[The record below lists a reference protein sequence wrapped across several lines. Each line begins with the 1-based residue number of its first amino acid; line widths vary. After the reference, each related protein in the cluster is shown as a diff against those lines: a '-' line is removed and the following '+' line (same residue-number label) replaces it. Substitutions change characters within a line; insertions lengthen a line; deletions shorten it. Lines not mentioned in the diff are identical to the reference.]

1 MEKNLI
7 FTVNVTARFK
17 DEKGVEVGNLD
28 TPNYKVFNSAETAEK
43 YLYKLLGDVRKE
55 DDTIIAKKVKYD
67 EDRNGL
73 VKANISLTI
82 EQDTSSM
89 HQGRYLHLNIS
100 IDRGEFSEVNEK
112 VDELSEIYTATFCG

>member
-73 VKANISLTI
+73 VKANINLTI

-100 IDRGEFSEVNEK
+100 IDRGEFSEVNDK

>member
-28 TPNYKVFNSAETAEK
+28 TPNYKVFNSAETAER

-100 IDRGEFSEVNEK
+100 IDRGEFSEVNDK

>member
-55 DDTIIAKKVKYD
+55 DETIIGKKVKYD

-73 VKANISLTI
+73 VKANISLII
-82 EQDTSSM
+82 EQGTSSM

-100 IDRGEFSEVNEK
+100 IDRGEFSEVNDK

>member
-28 TPNYKVFNSAETAEK
+28 TPNYKVFNSAETAER

-67 EDRNGL
+67 EDRNGI

-82 EQDTSSM
+82 EQDTSCM

-100 IDRGEFSEVNEK
+100 IDRGEFSEVNDK

>member
-28 TPNYKVFNSAETAEK
+28 TPNYKVFNSAETAER

-100 IDRGEFSEVNEK
+100 IDRGEFSEVNDK
-112 VDELSEIYTATFCG
+112 VDELSEIYSATFCG

>member
-55 DDTIIAKKVKYD
+55 DDTIIAKKVRYD

-82 EQDTSSM
+82 EQDKSSM

-100 IDRGEFSEVNEK
+100 IDRGEFSEVNDK